1 MGIKVT
7 DLNKKL
13 GSFELKKI
21 NLQIPSGYICGLI
34 GENGAGKTTLLKI
47 MMGLYGL
54 DSGSVRLEEKDL
66 WNQEKE
72 VKNNLGIVM
81 EECLYEDYLTV
92 EGLGTGYGSCYS
104 DFSMEEYKKYVEE
117 FGLTLKQKIKK
128 LSKGMK
134 IKLQFAF
141 ALSYHPTVYLM
152 DEPTANL
159 DEEFRKCFWE
169 ICSTELEKGAT
180 ILISSHLT
188 EDLDKKADYIA
199 YLKNGELLFCKDRE
213 SLQESFLLVKGE
225 NYQLR
230 NLPKDKVISREEGA
244 FGGSALILPW
254 KSDKLK
260 EYEIES
266 PNLRQLMYYLSKG
279 EKENGTI
286 AMEKIRER

>member
-1 MGIKVT
+1 M
-7 DLNKKL
+7 
-13 GSFELKKI
+13 
-21 NLQIPSGYICGLI
+21 
-34 GENGAGKTTLLKI
+34 
-47 MMGLYGL
+47 
-54 DSGSVRLEEKDL
+54 
-66 WNQEKE
+66 
-72 VKNNLGIVM
+72 
-81 EECLYEDYLTV
+81 
-92 EGLGTGYGSCYS
+92 
-104 DFSMEEYKKYVEE
+104 
-117 FGLTLKQKIKK
+117 
-128 LSKGMK
+128 
-134 IKLQFAF
+134 
-141 ALSYHPTVYLM
+141 
-152 DEPTANL
+152 
-159 DEEFRKCFWE
+159 
-169 ICSTELEKGAT
+169 
-180 ILISSHLT
+180 T

-286 AMEKIRER
+286 TMEKIRER